1 MGRIAKIIQFVS
13 GTSFEAAA
21 SDVKADVGGGDIV
34 TAPHFCQPGDDGVP
48 LPGDFAF
55 FSETP
60 RRGGFASVGYVDPKN
75 PQTALAGERR
85 IYARDAAGEQVCQV
99 WVKSDGTVFAD
110 NDKGSYTLDPDGGH
124 TLQNANGFI
133 KLLPDGSVNINGYI
147 ISTDG
152 NGTTANGVSQDGHK
166 HAQGADSAGNTQQE
180 TEPPTV

>member
-1 MGRIAKIIQFVS
+1 MGRIAKIIQFVR
-13 GTSFEAAA
+13 GVSFNASA

-85 IYARDAAGEQVCQV
+85 VYARNAAGEQVCQV
-99 WVKSDGTVFAD
+99 WVKNDGTVFAD
-110 NDKGSYTLDPDGGH
+110 NDNGSYTLDPDGGH
-124 TLQNANGFI
+124 TLQNANGYI
-133 KLLPDGSVNINGYI
+133 KLLPDGSVDINGYI
-147 ISTDG
+147 IGTDG
-152 NGTTANGVSQDGHK
+152 NGTTANGVSQDGHT
-166 HAQGADSAGNTQQE
+166 HAQSADSAGNTQQE